1 MNEIIALL
9 SCFEQCLPVTMRRQM
24 TQVMLGILR
33 MTGRVT
39 MLGIAR
45 WTETGGSYRTVQ
57 RFFHSVLPWAELFWL
72 FFKVHLLRP
81 EDEYILAGD
90 ESVITKAGKKT
101 YGLDRFFSSI
111 YGKPV
116 PGLALFA
123 LSLINVNQERST
135 PLLVEQVLKSESE
148 KKEEVAKTKAK
159 AKKKEK
165 PGQEPKKPGRP
176 KGSKNKDKTNIE
188 LTAELTRIDGM
199 VGRLLSRIA
208 GHIPIHH
215 LVMDGH
221 FGNNNALQMV
231 RKQGLH
237 LVSKLRHD
245 SALYFSYEGEQKPAG
260 ARKRYGDK
268 INYRQIPVRYRV
280 SSTIEKQVRTEIYQ
294 ATMLH
299 SAFAGLLNVVVIVK
313 FNLKTNKYAHV
324 VLFSSDLQLSAEK
337 LIRYYQLRFQIES
350 NFRDAKQFW
359 GMEDFMVLEKQAVTN
374 AINLSLFMVLVS
386 QRLLVDFR
394 QLSPQAGILDLKAYF
409 RGRFYASETL
419 KLLPQK
425 PEPILFQH
433 IFDTIVRLGCI
444 HAHPFIGP
452 PLGLT

>member
-9 SCFEQCLPVTMRRQM
+9 SCFEQCLPATMRKQM
-24 TQVMLGILR
+24 AQVMLGILR

-45 WTETGGSYRTVQ
+45 WTEAGGSYRTVQ
-57 RFFHSVLPWAELFWL
+57 RFFHSVIPWAELFWL

-116 PGLALFA
+116 PGLAFFA
-123 LSLINVNQERST
+123 LSLINVNQECST
-135 PLLVEQVLKSESE
+135 PLLVEQVIKSESE
-148 KKEEVAKTKAK
+148 KTAETAK
-159 AKKKEK
+159 AKKKGK
-165 PGQEPKKPGRP
+165 KKAAPAKEPKQPGRP
-176 KGSKNKDKTNIE
+176 KGSKNKDKTNVE
-188 LTAELTRIDGM
+188 LTPELTRIDDM
-199 VGRLLSRIA
+199 IGRLLSRIA
-208 GHIPIHH
+208 GQIPIHH

-245 SALYFSYEGEQKPAG
+245 SALYFSYEGEQKSMG

-268 INYRQIPVRYRV
+268 INYQQIPARYRL
-280 SSTIEKQVRTEIYQ
+280 SSTTDKQVRTEIYQ

-299 SAFAGLLNVVVIVK
+299 SAFAGLLNVVIIVK
-313 FNLKTNKYAHV
+313 FNLKTNQQAHV

-337 LIRYYQLRFQIES
+337 LIRYYQLRFQIEF

-394 QLSPQAGILDLKAYF
+394 RLSPRAGILDLKACF
-409 RGRFYASETL
+409 RGRFYAAETL

-425 PEPILFQH
+425 PEPILFQR
-433 IFDTIVRLGCI
+433 ISDTIVRLGCV
-444 HAHPFIGP
+444 HALP
-452 PLGLT
+452 PA